1 MKYCVDYT
9 EETFKKCNVD
19 FQLLEKVDEINIYY
33 NEKDLT
39 LYEFLLKFKEKR
51 INIIL
56 DIEKSINISIIDKI
70 IEIQQE
76 NKHIYLVLNSYNEKV
91 YNYLSNKN
99 IPFYYQNV
107 IKDWETFDF
116 YNSLE
121 ITDLYISGDLCFEL
135 EKIKSLLKNN
145 KVLRIFPNILQ
156 KNNENGE
163 DIKGFFIRPEDTD
176 LYEKYITTFEL
187 KSPFDLFEKNY
198 YNLNTI
204 FDIYKNSKRWFG
216 NLKEIIIGYNE
227 DLDSRYILPTFT
239 EKRMNCGRKCYK
251 GSKCNICQEIENLS
265 LTLEK
270 AGIYIKGKEE
280 DK

>member
-19 FQLLEKVDEINIYY
+19 FQLLEKMDEINIYY

-56 DIEKSINISIIDKI
+56 DIEKSVNISIIDKI

-76 NKHIYLVLNSYNEKV
+76 NKYIYLVLNSYNEKI
-91 YNYLSNKN
+91 YNYISNKN

-107 IKDWETFDF
+107 IKDWETFNF

-135 EKIKSLLKNN
+135 EKVKSLLKNN
-145 KVLRIFPNILQ
+145 KVLRIFPNVLQ

-163 DIKGFFIRPEDTD
+163 DIKGFFIRPDDTD

-227 DLDSRYILPTFT
+227 DLDSRYILPRFGEVRAKCGKKCFKGEPCHICELIQESSGLLEEAGLVI
-239 EKRMNCGRKCYK
+239 EK
-251 GSKCNICQEIENLS
+251 
-265 LTLEK
+265 EK
-270 AGIYIKGKEE
+270 K
-280 DK
+280 